1 MKGKTMQTKTP
12 ILPILFGFLVMGF
25 VDVVGIATS
34 YVKSDFGLSD
44 TLANLLPMMVF
55 LWFAIFSIPTGLLMA
70 RIGRRN
76 TVVLS
81 LAVTLVAMCIPL
93 LFYQFTSVLL
103 AFALLGIGNTMLQVS
118 LNPMVAAVVSSDKTA
133 SVLTLGQFLKA
144 ISSFLGPLIAGAC
157 ASFAGDWKG
166 IFLVY
171 ALTTLLSA
179 IWLLTGVHEQKIETE
194 IKTTFGTACALFQDA
209 YIRLLFLGILVVVG
223 IDVGLNTTI
232 PKLLMEKLD
241 LPLAEAGLGSS
252 LYFSARTIG
261 TFIGAFLLARIASHR
276 FLLYSMLLAIL
287 AFVGMLLADSLWL
300 LSAMIIIVG
309 LACANV
315 FSILF
320 AAALGHL
327 PVRSNEISALMV
339 MGIAGAAL
347 ILPLMGIVADSCGQ
361 VAALALLLIGL
372 VYLTYVSGRLKKSNP
387 L

>member
-1 MKGKTMQTKTP
+1 MQTKHTIGT

-70 RIGRRN
+70 RVGRRN

-81 LAVTLVAMCIPL
+81 LVVTFAAMCIPL
-93 LFYQFTSVLL
+93 LFYQFTSVLF

-118 LNPMVAAVVSSDKTA
+118 LNPMVAAVVSNDKTA

-166 IFLVY
+166 IFLIY
-171 ALTTLLSA
+171 AITTLLSA
-179 IWLLTGVHEQKIETE
+179 AWLLISVREQKVATD
-194 IKTTFGTACALFQDA
+194 IKATFGTACALFKDS
-209 YIRLLFLGILVVVG
+209 YIGMLFLGILVIVG

-232 PKLLMEKLD
+232 PKLLMEKLG
-241 LPLAEAGLGSS
+241 LSLAEAGLGSS

-261 TFIGAFLLARIASHR
+261 SFAGAFLLARIASRR
-276 FLLYSMLLAIL
+276 FLIYSMLLAIV
-287 AFVGMLLADSLWL
+287 AFAGMLVADSLGF
-300 LSAMIIIVG
+300 LSAMIVIVG

-320 AAALGHL
+320 AAALSHL
-327 PVRSNEISALMV
+327 PERSNEISALLV

-347 ILPLMGIVADSCGQ
+347 ILPLMGIIADSFGQ
-361 VAALALLLIGL
+361 VAALTLLLIGL
-372 VYLTYVSGRLKKSNP
+372 VYLVYVSCRLKK
-387 L
+387 

>member
-1 MKGKTMQTKTP
+1 MQTKTP

-70 RIGRRN
+70 RVGRRN

-194 IKTTFGTACALFQDA
+194 IKTTFGTVCALF
-209 YIRLLFLGILVVVG
+209 
-223 IDVGLNTTI
+223 
-232 PKLLMEKLD
+232 
-241 LPLAEAGLGSS
+241 
-252 LYFSARTIG
+252 
-261 TFIGAFLLARIASHR
+261 
-276 FLLYSMLLAIL
+276 
-287 AFVGMLLADSLWL
+287 
-300 LSAMIIIVG
+300 
-309 LACANV
+309 
-315 FSILF
+315 
-320 AAALGHL
+320 
-327 PVRSNEISALMV
+327 
-339 MGIAGAAL
+339 
-347 ILPLMGIVADSCGQ
+347 
-361 VAALALLLIGL
+361 
-372 VYLTYVSGRLKKSNP
+372 
-387 L
+387 